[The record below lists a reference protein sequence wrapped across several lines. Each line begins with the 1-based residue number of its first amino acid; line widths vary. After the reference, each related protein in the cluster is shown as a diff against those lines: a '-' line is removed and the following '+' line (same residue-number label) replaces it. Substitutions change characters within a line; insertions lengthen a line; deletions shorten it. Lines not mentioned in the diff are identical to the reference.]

1 MRTVKT
7 NIHFA
12 DSSLHNATNPISVN
26 LIGAGGTGSKVLT
39 ALMEMNESL
48 TALGHPGL
56 QVRLWDDDEVSQAN
70 IGRQRFAES
79 EIGLNKAVA
88 LINRANRWSGTFW
101 KAETQRFETNSY
113 GSLPNNAMANI
124 FISCVDNV
132 KSRFGIA
139 EILRRFGKGK
149 EIQEQPLYWMDFG
162 NGRNS
167 GQVILSTIG
176 DIEQPS
182 SEKYNCVPNLPFVTD
197 EFGEMLRQSEE
208 TDDTP
213 SCSLAEALTK
223 QDLYINGSLAQMG
236 CSLLW
241 NLFREGTT
249 RYRGFFFNLK
259 EFRLQPIK
267 IG

>member
-1 MRTVKT
+1 MKT
-7 NIHFA
+7 EKQNIHYA
-12 DSSLHNATNPISVN
+12 DSILHDATNPISIN

-39 ALMEMNESL
+39 ALIEMNESL
-48 TALGHPGL
+48 LALGHAGL
-56 QVRLWDDDEVSQAN
+56 QVRVWDDDEVSQAN

-79 EIGLNKAVA
+79 EIGMKKAVA

-101 KAETQRFETNSY
+101 KAETERFGRDTFGN
-113 GSLPNNAMANI
+113 LPNRAMANI
-124 FISCVDNV
+124 YISCVDSV
-132 KSRFGIA
+132 KSRFEIA
-139 EILRRFGKGK
+139 EVLNRLGKGR
-149 EIQEQPLYWMDFG
+149 EIQNQPLYWIDFG
-162 NGRNS
+162 NSRNS

-182 SEKYNCVPNLPFVTD
+182 SQKYNCFTNLPFVTD
-197 EFGEMLRQSEE
+197 EFGEMLKQAEE

-241 NLFREGTT
+241 NLFRNGSTL
-249 RYRGFFFNLK
+249 YRGFFFNLK
-259 EFRLQPIK
+259 EFRLQPIP

>member
-162 NGRNS
+162 
-167 GQVILSTIG
+167 T
-176 DIEQPS
+176 E
-182 SEKYNCVPNLPFVTD
+182 
-197 EFGEMLRQSEE
+197 
-208 TDDTP
+208 
-213 SCSLAEALTK
+213 
-223 QDLYINGSLAQMG
+223 
-236 CSLLW
+236 
-241 NLFREGTT
+241 
-249 RYRGFFFNLK
+249 
-259 EFRLQPIK
+259 
-267 IG
+267 